1 MQDNIGHTA
10 SVITDTD
17 NAIHQLKITN
27 LNTIFDVAAESEAQ
41 FIEKVVN
48 ASDDKKGATEPELT
62 EKAKTLYQRA
72 KAEVAHHQAARR
84 AKQLRQDPVLSRIN
98 KLAFPTEPEMPIAK
112 LQVKPRAKM
121 AHSLV
126 DQIPE
131 RVKEYTDPVSIQSLF
146 SPGRYLCKL
155 YNVAKELHEDGN
167 KLHIDQRRPDLKDLV
182 LSDSNMNQEV
192 SSLEILLNVLQT
204 KAPLAELTKDT
215 EAHANDVSFT
225 LPYDDNL
232 TVINAILEDKA
243 ISLREIAALLAENN
257 DPWANPITPA
267 LVQEQLGLNPASYAL
282 IDIKSPLD
290 DNSAKRLAHATQL
303 SVEQLQWLN
312 KNAIES
318 SSDKDSPLRPEILT
332 IISEYRRLHQR
343 YGLSVDPFIA
353 IINAVNTTHTNE
365 NKTSFFQQIFST
377 LDVDAGFNFLDQ
389 GSWEVI
395 IRKAL
400 GITAEEL
407 LRIAEY
413 CFGKSSISNVKM
425 NSKKFSQLYR
435 MAMIPRT
442 LGVSFSQAE
451 YLWQLYSKP
460 DENIMERIAQGKAM
474 TIINAIT
481 VLENTLQ
488 WMSQQKLDVITLQA
502 MLTKQYST
510 AATPELFNF
519 LSNIYQTLGKQVYSE
534 SLKPNLYRS
543 LANGFHLKAN
553 VVAGLVNW
561 LAKNDTE
568 FTLESFWKNIAMT
581 FAEEPSLHQ
590 LEVHQPLIIQC
601 QKLSQYVLIAQWA
614 ELSEQEIELILL
626 PNGIDNRG
634 SAPSPS
640 ITLLKLLSEFK
651 RWQHE
656 AEVSQSELFDIMQQL
671 ITGTNEKQE
680 NLRNA
685 AEKVLRSIAKNIGDI
700 DSDIDR
706 ADSTINIR
714 NGSATLFS
722 PEHHMYKALKLDI
735 SNLEKSKTQL
745 KDKKKEEEIKLEQAK
760 NNIKSLI
767 NDWDS
772 EIIIRL
778 AELYHWDINIANN
791 MFILIFDKRTN
802 FIFHYE
808 NKDDYHYEEHYGY
821 IFEQKP
827 MYSFDKKL
835 TNGFES
841 IVSLKYH
848 IYIAE
853 KLKVHP
859 GTLIKIK
866 NYIFDDKNN
875 ELEDIANKL
884 IVNL

>member
-1 MQDNIGHTA
+1 MQDNIDHTA
-10 SVITDTD
+10 SVIADTD
-17 NAIHQLKITN
+17 NTIHQ
-27 LNTIFDVAAESEAQ
+27 Q
-41 FIEKVVN
+41 
-48 ASDDKKGATEPELT
+48 
-62 EKAKTLYQRA
+62 A
-72 KAEVAHHQAARR
+72 KAEERHRQAVRR
-84 AKQLRQDPVLSRIN
+84 ATQLRNDPVLSGIN
-98 KLAFPTEPEMPIAK
+98 KLAFSVAPKILQPEARTD
-112 LQVKPRAKM
+112 L
-121 AHSLV
+121 SLAEG
-126 DQIPE
+126 IPE
-131 RVKEYTDPVSIQSLF
+131 RANEYADPASIQSLF
-146 SPGRYLCKL
+146 SPGRYLCEL
-155 YNVAKELHEDGN
+155 YHVAKELHEDGN
-167 KLHIDQRRPDLKDLV
+167 KLHIDKRRPDLQELV
-182 LSDSNMNQEV
+182 LSNSNSNMNQEV

-204 KAPLAELTKDT
+204 NAPLAKLAKDT

-407 LRIAEY
+407 LRIAKY

-451 YLWQLYSKP
+451 YLWQLYSHP
-460 DENIMERIAQGKAM
+460 DENIMEKIAQGNAL
-474 TIINAIT
+474 TIIDAII

-488 WMSQQKLDVITLQA
+488 WMSEQKLDITTLQA

-510 AATPELFNF
+510 TATPELFNF

-561 LAKNDTE
+561 LAKNDSE
-568 FTLESFWKNIAMT
+568 FTLERFWQNISMT

-590 LEVHQPLIIQC
+590 LEIHQPLLIQC

-614 ELSEQEIELILL
+614 ELSEQEIALILL

-651 RWQHE
+651 LCQQE
-656 AEVSQSELFDIMQQL
+656 AKVSQSELFDIMQQL
-671 ITGTNEKQE
+671 ITDTNEKQE
-680 NLRNA
+680 N
-685 AEKVLRSIAKNIGDI
+685 
-700 DSDIDR
+700 
-706 ADSTINIR
+706 
-714 NGSATLFS
+714 
-722 PEHHMYKALKLDI
+722 
-735 SNLEKSKTQL
+735 
-745 KDKKKEEEIKLEQAK
+745 
-760 NNIKSLI
+760 
-767 NDWDS
+767 
-772 EIIIRL
+772 
-778 AELYHWDINIANN
+778 
-791 MFILIFDKRTN
+791 
-802 FIFHYE
+802 
-808 NKDDYHYEEHYGY
+808 
-821 IFEQKP
+821 
-827 MYSFDKKL
+827 
-835 TNGFES
+835 
-841 IVSLKYH
+841 
-848 IYIAE
+848 
-853 KLKVHP
+853 
-859 GTLIKIK
+859 
-866 NYIFDDKNN
+866 
-875 ELEDIANKL
+875 
-884 IVNL
+884 

>member
-1 MQDNIGHTA
+1 MQDNIDHTA
-10 SVITDTD
+10 SVIADTD
-17 NAIHQLKITN
+17 NTIHQ
-27 LNTIFDVAAESEAQ
+27 Q
-41 FIEKVVN
+41 
-48 ASDDKKGATEPELT
+48 
-62 EKAKTLYQRA
+62 A
-72 KAEVAHHQAARR
+72 KAEERHRQAVRR
-84 AKQLRQDPVLSRIN
+84 ATQLRNDPVLSGIN
-98 KLAFPTEPEMPIAK
+98 KLAFSVAPKILQPEARTD
-112 LQVKPRAKM
+112 L
-121 AHSLV
+121 SLAEG
-126 DQIPE
+126 IPE
-131 RVKEYTDPVSIQSLF
+131 RANEYADPASIQSLF
-146 SPGRYLCKL
+146 SPGRYLCEL
-155 YNVAKELHEDGN
+155 YHVAKELHEDGN
-167 KLHIDQRRPDLKDLV
+167 KLHIDKRRPDLQELV
-182 LSDSNMNQEV
+182 LSNSNMNQEV

-204 KAPLAELTKDT
+204 NAPLAKLAKDT

-407 LRIAEY
+407 LRIAKY

-451 YLWQLYSKP
+451 YLWQLYSHP
-460 DENIMERIAQGKAM
+460 DENIMEKIAQGNAL
-474 TIINAIT
+474 TIIDAII

-488 WMSQQKLDVITLQA
+488 WMSEQKLDITTLQA

-510 AATPELFNF
+510 TATPELFNF

-561 LAKNDTE
+561 LAKNDSE
-568 FTLESFWKNIAMT
+568 FTLERFWQNISMT

-590 LEVHQPLIIQC
+590 LEIHQPLLIQC

-614 ELSEQEIELILL
+614 ELSEQEIALILL

-651 RWQHE
+651 LCQQE
-656 AEVSQSELFDIMQQL
+656 AKVSQSELFDIMQQL
-671 ITGTNEKQE
+671 ITDTNEKQE
-680 NLRNA
+680 KLRNSA
-685 AEKVLRSIAKNIGDI
+685 DKVIRSIAKSIGSINNSMDDI
-700 DSDIDR
+700 DS
-706 ADSTINIR
+706 TISIR
-714 NGSATLFS
+714 NGSATLFP
-722 PEHHMYKALKLDI
+722 PEHPMYKALKLEV
-735 SNLEKSKTQL
+735 SNLEKSKIQL
-745 KDKKKEEEIKLEQAK
+745 EGKKKEEEIKLEQAK
-760 NNIKSLI
+760 DNIQSLI
-767 NDWDS
+767 NNWDS

-778 AELYHWDINIANN
+778 ADAYHWDINIANSI
-791 MFILIFDKRTN
+791 FILIFGEKIN
-802 FIFHYE
+802 FTFHYE
-808 NKDDYHYEEHYGY
+808 NRNDYHYEEHYGY
-821 IFEQKP
+821 RFEQKP

-835 TNGFES
+835 TNGFGS
-841 IVSLKYH
+841 ILLLKNH

-853 KLKVHP
+853 K
-859 GTLIKIK
+859 IKKSI
-866 NYIFDDKNN
+866 
-875 ELEDIANKL
+875 LEP
-884 IVNL
+884 

>member
-1 MQDNIGHTA
+1 MQENIGHTA

-131 RVKEYTDPVSIQSLF
+131 RVKEYTDPASIQSLF

-192 SSLEILLNVLQT
+192 SSLDILLNVLQT

-232 TVINAILEDKA
+232 TVINAVLQDKST
-243 ISLREIAALLAENN
+243 SLREIAALLAENN

-318 SSDKDSPLRPEILT
+318 SSNKDSPLRPEILT
-332 IISEYRRLHQR
+332 IISEYRRLNQR

-353 IINAVNTTHTNE
+353 IINAVNTHTNE
-365 NKTSFFQQIFST
+365 NKTSFFQQVFST
-377 LDVDAGFNFLDQ
+377 LDVDTGFNFRDQ

-435 MAMIPRT
+435 MAIIPRT

-460 DENIMERIAQGKAM
+460 DENIMEKIAQGNAL
-474 TIINAIT
+474 TIIDAII

-543 LANGFHLKAN
+543 LANGFHLKAK

-568 FTLESFWKNIAMT
+568 FTLESFWQNIAMT
-581 FAEEPSLHQ
+581 FAEESSLHQ

-680 NLRNA
+680 NLKNA
-685 AEKVLRSIAKNIGDI
+685 AEKVIKSIEKDISFI

-714 NGSATLFS
+714 NGSATLFP
-722 PEHHMYKALKLDI
+722 PEHPMYKALKLDV
-735 SNLEKSKTQL
+735 SNLEKSKIQL
-745 KDKKKEEEIKLEQAK
+745 KDKKKEEEIKLKQAK
-760 NNIKSLI
+760 TNLQALNANRK
-767 NDWDS
+767 S
-772 EIIIRL
+772 EIINRL
-778 AELYHWDINIANN
+778 SNIYHWDTSLTSEIIT
-791 MFILIFDKRTN
+791 LVFDGELT
-802 FIFHYE
+802 
-808 NKDDYHYEEHYGY
+808 
-821 IFEQKP
+821 
-827 MYSFDKKL
+827 YS
-835 TNGFES
+835 FES
-841 IVSLKYH
+841 IVLLKEN
-848 IYIAE
+848 ISIAK
-853 KLKVHP
+853 KLNISAE
-859 GTLIKIK
+859 TLVKIK
-866 NYIFDDKNN
+866 DYIYNYSYN
-875 ELEDIANKL
+875 ELENITNKL
-884 IVNL
+884 NVNI

>member
-232 TVINAILEDKA
+232 TVINAVLQDKST
-243 ISLREIAALLAENN
+243 SLREIAALLAENN

-290 DNSAKRLAHATQL
+290 DNNAKRLAHATQL

-318 SSDKDSPLRPEILT
+318 SSDKDSPPRPEILT
-332 IISEYRRLHQR
+332 IISEYRRLNQR
-343 YGLSVDPFIA
+343 YGLSVDAFIA
-353 IINAVNTTHTNE
+353 IINAVNTHTNE

-377 LDVDAGFNFLDQ
+377 LDVDTGFNFLDQ

-460 DENIMERIAQGKAM
+460 DENIMKRIAQGKAM

-568 FTLESFWKNIAMT
+568 FTLESFWQNIAMT

-614 ELSEQEIELILL
+614 MLSEQEIALILL

-634 SAPSPS
+634 GAPSPS

-651 RWQHE
+651 LWQQE
-656 AEVSQSELFDIMQQL
+656 AEVSQSELFDIMQEL

-680 NLRNA
+680 NLKNS
-685 AEKVLRSIAKNIGDI
+685 AEKVIKSIEKNIGFI

-714 NGSATLFS
+714 NGSATLF
-722 PEHHMYKALKLDI
+722 PQEHPMYKALKI
-735 SNLEKSKTQL
+735 EVSNLEKSKNQL

-760 NNIKSLI
+760 I
-767 NDWDS
+767 NLQELNTNRKS
-772 EIIIRL
+772 EIINRL
-778 AELYHWDINIANN
+778 SKIYHWDTNLTSKIIT
-791 MFILIFDKRTN
+791 LVFDGELT
-802 FIFHYE
+802 
-808 NKDDYHYEEHYGY
+808 
-821 IFEQKP
+821 
-827 MYSFDKKL
+827 YS
-835 TNGFES
+835 FES
-841 IVSLKYH
+841 IVLLKEN
-848 IYIAE
+848 ISIAK
-853 KLKVHP
+853 KLNISAE
-859 GTLIKIK
+859 TLVKIK
-866 NYIFDDKNN
+866 DYIYNYSYN
-875 ELEDIANKL
+875 ELENITNKL
-884 IVNL
+884 NVNI

>member
-27 LNTIFDVAAESEAQ
+27 LNNIFDVAAESEAQ

-182 LSDSNMNQEV
+182 LSDSNMNQDV

-232 TVINAILEDKA
+232 TVINAVLQDKST
-243 ISLREIAALLAENN
+243 SLREIAALLAENN

-290 DNSAKRLAHATQL
+290 DNNAKRLAHATQL

-312 KNAIES
+312 KNAIENS
-318 SSDKDSPLRPEILT
+318 SNKNEPDKLEILAV
-332 IISEYRRLHQR
+332 ISEYRRLHQR
-343 YGLSVDPFIA
+343 YGLSVDQFVA
-353 IINAVNTTHTNE
+353 IISAVNTHTNE
-365 NKTSFFQQIFST
+365 NKTSFFQQVFST

-474 TIINAIT
+474 TIIDAII

-488 WMSQQKLDVITLQA
+488 WMSEQKLDITTLQA

-561 LAKNDTE
+561 LAKNDSE
-568 FTLESFWKNIAMT
+568 FTLESFWQNIAMT
-581 FAEEPSLHQ
+581 FAEEPSLHS
-590 LEVHQPLIIQC
+590 LEVHQSLLIQC
-601 QKLSQYVLIAQWA
+601 QQLSQYALIAQWA
-614 ELSEQEIELILL
+614 ALSEQEIELILL
-626 PNGIDNRG
+626 PNGLDNR
-634 SAPSPS
+634 SSDLTP
-640 ITLLKLLSEFK
+640 TLVLLKLLSEFK
-651 RWQHE
+651 LWQQKI
-656 AEVSQSELFDIMQQL
+656 EVPLSESLDTMKQL
-671 ITGTNEKQE
+671 ITNKNEKEEKLIEAANKIIASIDKEISSENIKLSEINLKINRLLQE
-680 NLRNA
+680 NEIAIKTGR
-685 AEKVLRSIAKNIGDI
+685 VLNFHNERMRIKGSEYLINKKISEAKKTGNRLKKIWI
-700 DSDIDR
+700 FYLK
-706 ADSTINIR
+706 T
-714 NGSATLFS
+714 NG
-722 PEHHMYKALKLDI
+722 
-735 SNLEKSKTQL
+735 
-745 KDKKKEEEIKLEQAK
+745 
-760 NNIKSLI
+760 NIKPS
-767 NDWDS
+767 
-772 EIIIRL
+772 
-778 AELYHWDINIANN
+778 NI
-791 MFILIFDKRTN
+791 
-802 FIFHYE
+802 
-808 NKDDYHYEEHYGY
+808 
-821 IFEQKP
+821 
-827 MYSFDKKL
+827 
-835 TNGFES
+835 
-841 IVSLKYH
+841 
-848 IYIAE
+848 
-853 KLKVHP
+853 
-859 GTLIKIK
+859 
-866 NYIFDDKNN
+866 
-875 ELEDIANKL
+875 
-884 IVNL
+884 